1 MSLLLNKACPGRKKT
16 MKTLILALV
25 IAVMSTSVMAQT
37 KPAAKATPKKACCA
51 VKTVVEKKKCCEVKK
66 AAKKDCKD
74 CGIKAAA
81 KK

>member
-1 MSLLLNKACPGRKKT
+1 MSLFLNKACPGRKKT

-66 AAKKDCKD
+66 AEKKDCKD

>member
-1 MSLLLNKACPGRKKT
+1 MSLFLNKACPGRKKT
-16 MKTLILALV
+16 MKTLILALA

-51 VKTVVEKKKCCEVKK
+51 AKTVVEQKKCCEVKK

>member
-1 MSLLLNKACPGRKKT
+1 
-16 MKTLILALV
+16 MKNLILALA
-25 IAVMSTSVMAQT
+25 IAVMTTSVMAQT
-37 KPAAKATPKKACCA
+37 KPAAKAAPKKSCCA
-51 VKTVVEKKKCCEVKK
+51 VKPAAEKKKCCEAKK

>member
-1 MSLLLNKACPGRKKT
+1 
-16 MKTLILALV
+16 MKTLILALA

-37 KPAAKATPKKACCA
+37 KPAAKATAKKSCCA
-51 VKTVVEKKKCCEVKK
+51 VKTAVAKKKCCEVKK